1 MKALQIQNGKSTSVS
16 FIDLADGTYYVAE
29 TDKDGNPVEN
39 TDFGFDVTYDGD
51 IAVSFTE
58 ENTDSTLGITNDM
71 NERNPEYDK
80 YLKEEDDNNGDNDKN
95 NRTNLFSS
103 LSIRNKIS
111 EKMYGIRRYFIGVNN
126 KKDNYFCYS
135 L

>member
-1 MKALQIQNGKSTSVS
+1 MIPQIKT
-16 FIDLADGTYYVAE
+16 
-29 TDKDGNPVEN
+29 
-39 TDFGFDVTYDGD
+39 
-51 IAVSFTE
+51 
-58 ENTDSTLGITNDM
+58 ITNI
-71 NERNPEYDK
+71 RNPFLLVMD
-80 YLKEEDDNNGDNDKN
+80 LKEKDNNEDNDGDNDKN

>member
-1 MKALQIQNGKSTSVS
+1 MTNRGAANLNIEISK
-16 FIDLADGTYYVAE
+16 
-29 TDKDGNPVEN
+29 P
-39 TDFGFDVTYDGD
+39 
-51 IAVSFTE
+51 
-58 ENTDSTLGITNDM
+58 TDSDKITNVSIGLEPVSYTHLDVYK
-71 NERNPEYDK
+71 RQ
-80 YLKEEDDNNGDNDKN
+80 
-95 NRTNLFSS
+95 